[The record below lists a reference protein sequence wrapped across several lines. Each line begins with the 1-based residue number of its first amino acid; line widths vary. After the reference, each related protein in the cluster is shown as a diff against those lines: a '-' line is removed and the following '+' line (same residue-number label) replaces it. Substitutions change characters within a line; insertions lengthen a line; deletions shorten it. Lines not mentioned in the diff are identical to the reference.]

1 MLFFKFICEKCCPR
15 LDIGRS
21 AGCLGQVDET
31 RQIHPFNSAKELEIE
46 GKPHTYDRIVAEYK
60 MEHYNPKIDPTIR
73 SKFIEGETVPAIMPH
88 YERNAIHDY

>member
-1 MLFFKFICEKCCPR
+1 ML
-15 LDIGRS
+15 D
-21 AGCLGQVDET
+21 
-31 RQIHPFNSAKELEIE
+31 
-46 GKPHTYDRIVAEYK
+46 TYDRIVAEYK

>member
-1 MLFFKFICEKCCPR
+1 MNSPLDLKYFTHKVPVAIPDGMNRITRKKML
-15 LDIGRS
+15 D
-21 AGCLGQVDET
+21 
-31 RQIHPFNSAKELEIE
+31 
-46 GKPHTYDRIVAEYK
+46 TYDRIVAEYK